1 MSKTKSD
8 IVDDIAL
15 QTGISKKLSQD
26 LLEYFI
32 FFLKSNLKK
41 NNIIKISNFGTFE
54 VKTSPSRIGRN
65 PKTKEEFKISE
76 RNRVTLNTSK
86 KIKDI
91 LN

>member
-8 IVDDIAL
+8 IVEDIAL
-15 QTGISKKLSQD
+15 GTNLSKKLSQD

-32 FFLKSNLKK
+32 FFLKNNLKK
-41 NNIIKISNFGTFE
+41 NNLIKISNFGTFE
-54 VKTSPSRIGRN
+54 VRTTPSRIGRN